1 MDQKPTKMQLNSPIS
16 LISMTIYGAAGLRAH
31 IEINRFNIKKSLN
44 SMNFAHF
51 GIFIDGFNEE

>member
-1 MDQKPTKMQLNSPIS
+1 MQLNSPIS
-16 LISMTIYGAAGLRAH
+16 LILMTISGAAGLRAH

-51 GIFIDGFNEE
+51 GIFIVGFNEE